1 MISEQHSVR
10 YVTVLLAFCRNQ
22 FIVFRDIFEKYI
34 DECSSEC
41 DVSAKKYISIF
52 ISYNVDF
59 CIFIVWQVCCYNII
73 PSLWSKNVNHSQYGF
88 ICVVKFL
95 VSFYFII
102 CSKSM
107 SYSFDVFLHET
118 CLQCLCSH

>member
-41 DVSAKKYISIF
+41 DVSAKNTFRYLSVTTLIF
-52 ISYNVDF
+52 AYLLYGKFVVITSYPV
-59 CIFIVWQVCCYNII
+59 
-73 PSLWSKNVNHSQYGF
+73 YGQR
-88 ICVVKFL
+88 
-95 VSFYFII
+95 
-102 CSKSM
+102 M
-107 SYSFDVFLHET
+107 
-118 CLQCLCSH
+118 